1 MGAEPHAGCDRLN
14 DMTSMGN
21 TRGVRR
27 GLALLA
33 AITVI
38 AAGCTSG
45 GDADQPAARPA
56 GNGADDPV
64 VTLPDDAVLVRA
76 LQPFDS
82 CDTYLAYVKERALEM
97 VGPYGLDGGYGPPV
111 AFAAEDDAAAEG
123 AERAESAAPATTGA
137 AAQDEA
143 AGGGTD
149 FSTTNVQE
157 VGVDEPDIL
166 KSDGR
171 RIVALAQG
179 QLHVIDVTGPEPVLT
194 GTVPLGD
201 VAATEMFLSGDRVV
215 LFGYGDLH
223 FLPAESR
230 LATSP
235 EEFRE
240 SMRIV
245 DVDIS
250 DPAAPTVNRTMVLH
264 GGYVSARLVNGV
276 ARVVVREWGPALPWV
291 YDRPTEGEAVEANR
305 QVIRDST
312 VDQWLPGYSV
322 LDGQGNIVSEGRLV
336 DCARMH
342 RPEVFGGLGS
352 VTVATID
359 IAAGLGDRPVD
370 AVGVLGTGETVYS
383 SPTGLYVTTTDWQWQ
398 TGVEGDVDLDE
409 VTTEIHR
416 FDISQPTSTAYVASG
431 SVPGYV
437 LNQWALDE
445 YEGNLRVATTKA
457 PSWWGPDVDSESL
470 LTVLATSGEA
480 LVPVGQVGGLGRGEA
495 IQAVRYFDDL
505 ATVVTFRQTDPLYTI
520 DLADPAHPTVLGELK
535 INGFSAY
542 LHPIGDGLLLGVG
555 QDATDEGFTTGTQVS
570 VFDLRDRANPVRI
583 GQWTVP
589 GGDSEAQFDSRAF
602 LWWPQSSMAVIPLNI
617 WGTGAIPEPLIEGD
631 IVSPPEAPWL
641 GAVGVTVGTDGTIT
655 EVGRLSQQGP
665 PTQKTECWVNAMP
678 AAEAQAYIEGLA
690 GSTTETAEILGPVPG
705 DPNFVN
711 VRMCSTWTDYD
722 WQSQIR
728 RTAVV
733 GDTLFTLSEK
743 GLLAADLATLA
754 PRTLVQFPAPPA
766 SSTGGGVAPAP
777 AGG

>member
-1 MGAEPHAGCDRLN
+1 MTPMG
-14 DMTSMGN
+14 SS
-21 TRGVRR
+21 RGVRR
-27 GLALLA
+27 GWALLA

-45 GDADQPAARPA
+45 DSDGSARQPTVDGTAE
-56 GNGADDPV
+56 PV
-64 VTLPDDAVLVRA
+64 VSLPDDAVLVRA

-82 CDTYLAYVKERALEM
+82 CDTYLAYVQERALEV
-97 VGPYGLDGGYGPPV
+97 VGPYGLDGGYGPPI
-111 AFAAEDDAAAEG
+111 AFAEGDAVGREEAATETTAAA
-123 AERAESAAPATTGA
+123 S
-137 AAQDEA
+137 QDAGA

-179 QLHVIDVTGPEPVLT
+179 QLHVVDVTGPEPVLT

-201 VAATEMFLSGDRVV
+201 IGAIDMFLSGDRVV
-215 LFGYGDLH
+215 VFGYGDLQ
-223 FLPAESR
+223 FVPAESR
-230 LATSP
+230 LAP
-235 EEFRE
+235 RADEYRE

-245 DVDIS
+245 DIDIS
-250 DPAAPTVNRTMVLH
+250 KPAAPTVNRTMVLH

-291 YDRPTEGEAVEANR
+291 YDRTTEGEAVEANR
-305 QVIRDST
+305 EVIRNST

-322 LDGQGNIVSEGRLV
+322 LDGAGNIVSEGRLV
-336 DCARMH
+336 DCGRVH
-342 RPEVFGGLGS
+342 RPEVFGGLGT

-359 IAAGLGDRPVD
+359 MTAGLGDRPVV

-383 SPTGLYVTTTDWQWQ
+383 NPTGLYVTTADWQWQ
-398 TGVEGDVDLDE
+398 TGAEGDIDVDE
-409 VTTEIHR
+409 VTTQIHR
-416 FDISQPTSTAYVASG
+416 FDISQPDVTSYVASG

-445 YEGNLRVATTKA
+445 YDGHLRVATTKA
-457 PSWWGPDVDSESL
+457 PMWWGPDVESESL
-470 LTVLATSGEA
+470 LTVLATAGET
-480 LVPVGQVGGLGRGEA
+480 LVPVGQVGGLGRGER

-570 VFDLRDRANPVRI
+570 LFDLRDRANPVRI
-583 GQWTVP
+583 GQWSVP

-602 LWWPQSSMAVIPLNI
+602 LWWPQSNLAVIPLNI
-617 WGTGAIPEPLIEGD
+617 WGNGGVEPLVEGD
-631 IVSPPEAPWL
+631 QAVAPPEAPWL

-665 PTQKTECWVNAMP
+665 SAEKTECWVSAFP
-678 AAEAQAYIEGLA
+678 AEEAQRYVDEITATSG
-690 GSTTETAEILGPVPG
+690 GTHTAELLGPVPG
-705 DPNFVN
+705 DPAFVN
-711 VRMCSTWTDYD
+711 VRECSTWTDYD
-722 WQSQIR
+722 WLAQIR

-733 GDTLFTLSEK
+733 GDALFTLSEK
-743 GLLAADLATLA
+743 GLQSADLTTMS
-754 PRTLVQFPAPPA
+754 PRTLVEFPAPPNT
-766 SSTGGGVAPAP
+766 STGGGVAPAA